1 MDGWVLPASCR
12 QSHAFPA
19 GKMPTAHWS
28 QSATNRQ
35 RVIAGLAFSLALA
48 LAGSAAAR
56 DKQFSFA
63 THILPVLT
71 KAGCNTGACHGAAT
85 GQGGFKLSLLGYD
98 PEQDHEVI
106 TRELGGRRIDLGAP
120 DQSLFLRK
128 PTRQLEHE
136 GGRRIKRDSDA
147 YRTLVGWITEGAPY
161 GSRDMQVTR
170 IEVKPAG
177 GLLLKPGQSRPLNVT
192 AHLSDGTVQ
201 NVTPLALYS
210 SNDDGVADVDRE
222 GVVTIKN
229 RGLTAIMVR
238 YSGQVAAARVG
249 APYQDGKTTVFTIP
263 VQNFIDENV
272 LVELKRLRIPPSPLC
287 DDASFLRRVHLDVV
301 GRLPT
306 PDEIKSL
313 LDRPGATG
321 KRAQVIDR
329 LLASPEFVDF
339 WTLKLGDLLAINSKK
354 LGDEGALAYHAWLR
368 RQVAD
373 NVPLDRV
380 VRELLT
386 AQGDSARYGPANF
399 HKSSTDPRDMGEFVS
414 RSLLGTRLACA
425 RCHNHPFD
433 RWTTDDYHHFAAYFA
448 RTGFENQRLIQ
459 RPFGEVLHPKTGKEM
474 RPRPLGGRQEL
485 TERAGDRRLAL
496 ADWLAAPENPLFARA
511 MANRVWKELMGRGL
525 VEPVDD
531 LRPTNPPLN
540 PALLDALAADFVQQ
554 GYDLRKLIR
563 TIISSRTYQLSSQA
577 NEINRLDDR
586 FFSRAYLKPL
596 TAQVLADA
604 IVEATGMPDE
614 FAGYSPGTRAVSLI
628 DSQVP
633 SYTVDVFGRCPRSAS
648 CQSPEQFGGGLSQ
661 ALHLVNGTVVNA
673 KTDKAVNR
681 LLAEGKP
688 ERTMIEELYL
698 STLSRRPNAR
708 ELTHWEN
715 LLAKDE
721 SKREVLEDLLW
732 ALLNSREFAFNH

>member
-1 MDGWVLPASCR
+1 MPAAR
-12 QSHAFPA
+12 
-19 GKMPTAHWS
+19 WS
-28 QSATNRQ
+28 QGATNHQ
-35 RVIAGLAFSLALA
+35 RVIAAMAFSLALS

-63 THILPVLT
+63 TRILPVLT

-98 PEQDHEVI
+98 PEHDHEVI
-106 TRELGGRRIDLGAP
+106 TRELGGRRVDLGAP
-120 DQSLFLRK
+120 EQSLLLRK

-136 GGRRIKRDSDA
+136 GGRRIKHDSDA
-147 YRTLVGWITEGAPY
+147 YRTLVGWIADGAPY
-161 GSRDMQVTR
+161 GSRDMQVTHIR
-170 IEVKPAG
+170 LEPAD
-177 GLLLKPGQSRPLNVT
+177 GLLLKPGQSRPLKVT

-201 NVTPLALYS
+201 DVTPLALYN

-238 YSGQVAAARVG
+238 YLGQVAAARVG
-249 APYQDGKTTVFTIP
+249 APYQDAKASAFTFP
-263 VQNFIDENV
+263 VQNFIDDSV

-287 DDASFLRRVHLDVV
+287 DDASFLRRIHLDVV

-306 PDEIKSL
+306 PDEIKTL
-313 LDRPGATG
+313 LDRPAAAG
-321 KRAQVIDR
+321 KRAQVIER

-339 WTLKLGDLLAINSKK
+339 WTLKLGDLLTINSKK
-354 LGDEGALAYHAWLR
+354 LGDDGAQAYHAWLR
-368 RQVAD
+368 QQIAD

-386 AQGDSARYGPANF
+386 AQGDSARNGPANF
-399 HKSSTDPRDMGEFVS
+399 HKFTTDPRDMGEFVS
-414 RSLLGTRLACA
+414 RTLLGTRLACA

-433 RWTTDDYHHFAAYFA
+433 RWTTDDYYHFAAYFA

-459 RPFGEVLHPKTGKEM
+459 RPFGEVLHPKSGKEM
-474 RPRPLGGRQEL
+474 RPQPLGGRNEL
-485 TERAGDRRLAL
+485 TERAGDRRVAL
-496 ADWLAAPENPLFARA
+496 ADWLTAPENPLFARA

-540 PALLDALAADFVQQ
+540 PALLDALAAAFVRQ

-563 TIISSRTYQLSSQA
+563 TIASSRTYQLSSQA

-586 FFSRAYLKPL
+586 LFSRAYLKPL

-604 IVEATGMPDE
+604 LVEATGVPDE
-614 FAGYSPGTRAVSLI
+614 FPGYSPGTRAVSLI

-633 SYTVDVFGRCPRSAS
+633 SYTLDVFGRCPRTTS
-648 CQSPEQFGGGLSQ
+648 CESPAQFGGGLSQ
-661 ALHLVNGTVVNA
+661 ALHLVNGPAVNA
-673 KTDKAVNR
+673 KTDTAVNR
-681 LLAEGKP
+681 LLAERKP
-688 ERTMIEELYL
+688 NRAMVEELYL
-698 STLSRRPNAR
+698 RTLSRWPTAR
-708 ELTHWEN
+708 ESTHWEES
-715 LLAKDE
+715 LAKDG